1 MPASATLDDVSSLF
15 NSQDLPPQVVAHT
28 GGDWKLCGQGVF
40 SWSVFK
46 FYRIRL
52 FSHTGRFE
60 AAQPHLLDLSYLRKL
75 SAQQIITISM
85 QEIQRLAAPTPTPA
99 QLASWR
105 SALEA
110 IVPDVGLGDRLLG
123 WFVPTE
129 GVRFFS
135 AHDELGA
142 ILEAAFA
149 SAFGAIW
156 LDPKTQRPALRQE
169 LLGLRGETA

>member
-1 MPASATLDDVSSLF
+1 MPVSATFEDVSSQF
-15 NSQDLPPQVVAHT
+15 NSQDLPPQVLVHT
-28 GGDWKLCGQGVF
+28 GGDWKLCGQGVC

-52 FSHTGRFE
+52 FSHTGHFE
-60 AAQPHLLDLSYLRKL
+60 ATQPHLLDLSYLRKL
-75 SAQQIITISM
+75 SAQQIIAISL
-85 QEIQRLAAPTPTPA
+85 QEIQRLAAPTPE

-123 WFVPTE
+123 WFVPGE
-129 GVRFFS
+129 GVHFFS
-135 AHDELGA
+135 AHAELGA
-142 ILEAAFA
+142 ILETAFA

-169 LLGLRGETA
+169 LLGLQGETA

>member
-1 MPASATLDDVSSLF
+1 MPASVALDDVSSRF
-15 NSQDLPPQVVAHT
+15 RSPDLPEHVVAQA
-28 GGDWKLCGQGVF
+28 GSAWKVCGEGIF

-52 FSHTGRFE
+52 LSPTGHFD
-60 AAQPHLLDLSYLRKL
+60 ASQPHLLDLAYLRKL
-75 SAQQIITISM
+75 SAQQIITISL
-85 QEIQRLAAPTPTPA
+85 QEIQRLAAPTPA

-110 IVPDVGLGDRLLG
+110 IVPDVRLGDRLLG
-123 WFVPTE
+123 WFVPGE
-129 GVRFFS
+129 GVHFFS
-135 AHDELGA
+135 AHAELGA
-142 ILEAAFA
+142 ILETAFA

-169 LLGLRGETA
+169 LLGLQGETA

>member
-1 MPASATLDDVSSLF
+1 MPASATFDDVSSLF
-15 NSQDLPPQVVAHT
+15 HSQDLPPQVLAHT

-52 FSHTGRFE
+52 FSSTGHFDVT
-60 AAQPHLLDLSYLRKL
+60 QPHLLDLSYLRKL
-75 SAQQIITISM
+75 TSQQIITISL
-85 QEIQRLAAPTPTPA
+85 QEMQRLAAPSA
-99 QLASWR
+99 GQLASWR
-105 SALEA
+105 TALEA

-123 WFVPTE
+123 WFVPSE
-129 GVRFFS
+129 GVHFFS
-135 AHDELGA
+135 AHAELGA
-142 ILEAAFA
+142 ILETAFA

-169 LLGLRGETA
+169 LLGLQGETA

>member
-1 MPASATLDDVSSLF
+1 MPASATFDDVSSLDK
-15 NSQDLPPQVVAHT
+15 SQDLPLQVLAHT
-28 GGDWKLCGQGVF
+28 GDDWKLCGQGVF

-52 FSHTGRFE
+52 FSRTGRFE
-60 AAQPHLLDLSYLRKL
+60 ATQPHLLDLSYLRKL
-75 SAQQIITISM
+75 SAQQIITISL
-85 QEIQRLAAPTPTPA
+85 QEIQRLAAPTPA

-123 WFVPTE
+123 WFVPGE
-129 GVRFFS
+129 GVHFFS
-135 AHDELGA
+135 AHSELGA
-142 ILEAAFA
+142 ILETAFA

-156 LDPKTQRPALRQE
+156 LDPKTQRPLLRQE
-169 LLGLRGETA
+169 LLGLQGETA

>member
-1 MPASATLDDVSSLF
+1 MPASTPFDDVSSLVE
-15 NSQDLPPQVVAHT
+15 SQDLPPQVLAQT

-52 FSHTGRFE
+52 FSRTGHFE
-60 AAQPHLLDLSYLRKL
+60 VTQPYLLDLSYLRKL
-75 SAQQIITISM
+75 SAQQIITISL
-85 QEIQRLAAPTPTPA
+85 QEIQRLAAPTPE

-123 WFVPTE
+123 WFVPGE
-129 GVRFFS
+129 GVHFFS
-135 AHDELGA
+135 AHAELGA
-142 ILEAAFA
+142 ILETAFA
-149 SAFGAIW
+149 NAFGAIW

-169 LLGLRGETA
+169 LLGLQGETA